1 MSSTRQKCIGI
12 CGLVVL
18 VMFVAGSVVP
28 ADCFAWRPQYKQEL
42 TDNPKLD
49 EANGLYKKAI
59 RWIEDG
65 DGVHES
71 QRAATFYAN
80 AESYLTKTILKLKE
94 LGQKENIDVAK
105 DVEFCEK
112 LLSQTHAHQGMA
124 KRESK

>member
-1 MSSTRQKCIGI
+1 MRKCIGI
-12 CGLVVL
+12 CSLVML
-18 VMFVAGSVVP
+18 AMFVAASIGPVN
-28 ADCFAWRPQYKQEL
+28 CFVRGQEYKREL

-49 EANGLYKKAI
+49 EANTLYKKAI

-80 AESYLTKTILKLKE
+80 AESYLTKTILRLKE
-94 LGQKENIDVAK
+94 LGQKESIDVSTEV
-105 DVEFCEK
+105 DFCEK
-112 LLSQTHAHQGMA
+112 LLKETHSHQGMA